1 MMRSIS
7 THLLLATALFV
18 FGIYYHDDGML
29 LLAGNYYRSKNN
41 SVHQTQ
47 QNQTL
52 TQSTAT
58 TNSSKYDQVDDD
70 NDIDNHWKAIINAAE
85 VANYTC
91 TGAGPTSIQAT
102 LKEY

>member
-1 MMRSIS
+1 
-7 THLLLATALFV
+7 
-18 FGIYYHDDGML
+18 ML